1 MSAIQVP
8 GGKVLGIT
16 LRYSDKSKPGV
27 DEVSGL
33 VLSEVSLEVNSVGN
47 LEGAGPGEGYPL
59 VNL

>member
-33 VLSEVSLEVNSVGN
+33 VLYSGSIEVTCVGN
-47 LEGAGPGEGYPL
+47 L
-59 VNL
+59 